1 MAAYVW
7 MLSPRKDNDF
17 YPIFIL
23 ILIAGNNMKAGSY
36 FRTKSLQDILLE
48 VKTSDPQAIS
58 LRRTLNVRDLTAF
71 GIAAV
76 VGAGIFSTIGNAA
89 SNGGPAI
96 SLLFVFTAVA
106 CGFSALCY
114 AEFASMV
121 PVSGSAYT
129 YAYYSLGE
137 LIAWIIGWDLLLEY
151 AIGNIAVAISWSDY
165 FTEFIR
171 GFGWQ
176 LPEYLTVDYFTALNA
191 HKTVMAS
198 MSAGS
203 DITHLPSI
211 VQFANQAWLHAP
223 AWGNIRF
230 IADIPA
236 LFIVAIIT
244 YVVFIGIKESRTT
257 NNIMVAIKLL
267 VIFLVIVA
275 GSFYVHPENWSPF
288 APEGVSGVLKGVSAV
303 FFAFIG
309 FDAISTTAEECKNP
323 SRDLPRAI
331 FYSLFICTILYVLIA
346 FVLTGMVKYNEL
358 GVGDPLAFVF
368 KKVGLDWISGII
380 AFTAL
385 IAMASVLLIFQ
396 LGQPRIWMSM
406 SRDGLLPKAFSR
418 IHPRYKTPSFATII
432 TGLVVA
438 IPSLFL
444 NLTEVTDLTS
454 IGTLFAFVVVCSG
467 VLILQNKENKPEG
480 RFKVPFISS
489 RYIILPLLIVIF
501 TVHIKFNHD
510 YWAGFFSIN
519 NSESLVINIMDK
531 LPMLLF
537 MAAGI
542 LITWFSFTKKLSLI
556 PVMGLLSCLFLMTKL
571 GHSNWLR
578 FLIWLGIG
586 LVVYFSYSRNNS
598 KLNKG
603 I

>member
-1 MAAYVW
+1 M
-7 MLSPRKDNDF
+7 M
-17 YPIFIL
+17 PIYKKFRIDL
-23 ILIAGNNMKAGSY
+23 RSLG
-36 FRTKSLQDILLE
+36 RTKSLSSILGE
-48 VKTSDPQAIS
+48 TSENEASGLVLKRS
-58 LRRTLNVRDLTAF
+58 LTVRDLTAF

-89 SNGGPAI
+89 SSGGPAI
-96 SLLFVFTAVA
+96 SLLFIFTAVA

-121 PVSGSAYT
+121 PVAGSAYT

-171 GFGWQ
+171 GLGWKI
-176 LPEYLTVDYFTALNA
+176 PEYLTMDYFSALHA
-191 HKTVMAS
+191 HKTITATL
-198 MSAGS
+198 AGGG
-203 DITHLPSI
+203 DLSI
-211 VQFANQAWLHAP
+211 LSRSVLQANEAWISAP
-223 AWGNIRF
+223 ALGNIRL
-230 IADIPA
+230 IADLPA
-236 LFIVAIIT
+236 LLIVAVIT
-244 YVVFIGIKESRTT
+244 YVVFIGIRESRTV

-267 VIFLVIVA
+267 VIFGVIVA

-288 APEGVSGVLKGVSAV
+288 APEGIAGVLKGVSAV

-331 FYSLFICTILYVLIA
+331 FYALTICTVLYVLIA
-346 FVLTGMVKYNEL
+346 LVLTGMVDYHLL

-368 KKVGLDWISGII
+368 KEAGLDWISGII

-418 IHPRYKTPSFATII
+418 IHPRYKTPSFATIV
-432 TGLVVA
+432 TGIVVA
-438 IPSLFL
+438 LPALFM

-454 IGTLFAFVVVCSG
+454 IGTLFAFVVVCGG
-467 VLILQNKENKPEG
+467 VLVLQNNPSKPHSRFRVPYVNGKFLVPVMILAILFINLQFNYNYWQEFFTFPENKT
-480 RFKVPFISS
+480 
-489 RYIILPLLIVIF
+489 LIG
-501 TVHIKFNHD
+501 
-510 YWAGFFSIN
+510 GFFEKMPMLIFIAV
-519 NSESLVINIMDK
+519 SLVIAW
-531 LPMLLF
+531 L
-537 MAAGI
+537 
-542 LITWFSFTKKLSLI
+542 SYKKQLSLV
-556 PVMGLLSCLFLMTKL
+556 PVLGLLSCLFLMTKL
-571 GHSNWLR
+571 GHTNWMR
-578 FLIWLGIG
+578 FLIWLGVG
-586 LVVYFSYSRNNS
+586 LIVYFTFSRRNS
-598 KLNKG
+598 RLNENKH
-603 I
+603 